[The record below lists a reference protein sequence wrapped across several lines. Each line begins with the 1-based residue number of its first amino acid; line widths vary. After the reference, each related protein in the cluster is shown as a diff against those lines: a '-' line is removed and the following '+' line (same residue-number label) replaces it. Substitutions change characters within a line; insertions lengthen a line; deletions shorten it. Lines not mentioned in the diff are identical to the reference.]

1 VRTGFYP
8 QKSTGS
14 SNKKEKAPKK
24 KKSHDLQNRADK
36 PKLASRPKNG
46 NATNASEQCSA
57 NSQILVGKTRS

>member
-36 PKLASRPKNG
+36 PKLVSRRKNG
-46 NATNASEQCSA
+46 IWPNATEQCSA
-57 NSQILVGKTRS
+57 NSQILVGKIRR